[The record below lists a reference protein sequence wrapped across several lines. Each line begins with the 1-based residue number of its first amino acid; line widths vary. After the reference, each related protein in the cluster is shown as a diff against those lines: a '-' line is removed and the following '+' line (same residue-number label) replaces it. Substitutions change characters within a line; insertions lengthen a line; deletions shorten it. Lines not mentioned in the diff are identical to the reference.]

1 MVSAD
6 EILVNE
12 YDIARDQVGA
22 EIKRLSDAVREA
34 RAQLR
39 RVRTHLPSTTSA
51 DVAAFIDVHLM
62 MVEDEALTE
71 NAARAI
77 KEHLCNAEWALKLQ
91 RDELVAAFEEMQDPY
106 LRERKDDV
114 DQVIN
119 RIQRVLL
126 NHAPPQHEIDGR
138 SIEGMILIADDLSPA
153 DTVLMDHNKISAFVT
168 DSGGPTSHTSI
179 LARSLGIPGVAG
191 VHGVREFVI
200 ENELVIVDG
209 FNGVLIGEPDEKILT
224 YYRDKQT
231 SFEQQKE
238 GLDSYRATRTATQD
252 DHEVS
257 LNANV
262 ELPADFKMA
271 MDVGASGV
279 GLYRT
284 EFMYMNR
291 RDFPREQEHFETYRD
306 LVQSFGGVPVT
317 IRTLDLGADK
327 AFHEKPGQSVETN
340 PALGLRAIR
349 LSLREPELY
358 WPQLRAIVR
367 ASAYGPVRLMIPMLS
382 NVDEAV
388 QVVEDI
394 RGVQNGLRERGIE
407 FDPDMPIGAM
417 VEVPAAAICAD
428 VFAEVLDFFS
438 IGTND
443 LIQYTIAIDRVN
455 DEVNY
460 LYDPVNPAVLRLIS
474 MTIEAGNKTGI
485 PVAMCGE
492 MAGDIRYTKL
502 LLGLGLREFSVHP
515 SMILEVRKVI
525 TETKV
530 DEIEQAARALLNI
543 HSQKDFAAAIEQLV
557 PK

>member
-1 MVSAD
+1 MF
-6 EILVNE
+6 
-12 YDIARDQVGA
+12 
-22 EIKRLSDAVREA
+22 DAVREA

-51 DVAAFIDVHLM
+51 EVTAFIDVHLM
-62 MVEDEALTE
+62 MIEDEALTE

-77 KEHLCNAEWALKLQ
+77 KEKHCNAEWALKLQ
-91 RDELVAAFEEMQDPY
+91 RDELVAAFEAKWRILT

-126 NHAPPQHEIDGR
+126 NHEPLKHEIDGR
-138 SIEGMILIADDLSPA
+138 SIQGMILIADDLSPA

-191 VHGVREFVI
+191 VHGVRQFVT

-209 FNGVLIGEPDEKILT
+209 FNGVLIGEPDEKILD
-224 YYRDKQT
+224 YYRDKQAA
-231 SFEQQKE
+231 FDQQKLRL
-238 GLDSYRATRTATQD
+238 GSFRATQTVTRDGHQVA
-252 DHEVS
+252 

-262 ELPADFKMA
+262 ELPADFEMA
-271 MDVGASGV
+271 MEVGASGV

-327 AFHEKPGQSVETN
+327 AFHEKPGQSVEAN

-367 ASAYGPVRLMIPMLS
+367 ASAYGPVRLDDS
-382 NVDEAV
+382 D
-388 QVVEDI
+388 
-394 RGVQNGLRERGIE
+394 
-407 FDPDMPIGAM
+407 
-417 VEVPAAAICAD
+417 
-428 VFAEVLDFFS
+428 
-438 IGTND
+438 
-443 LIQYTIAIDRVN
+443 
-455 DEVNY
+455 
-460 LYDPVNPAVLRLIS
+460 
-474 MTIEAGNKTGI
+474 
-485 PVAMCGE
+485 
-492 MAGDIRYTKL
+492 
-502 LLGLGLREFSVHP
+502 
-515 SMILEVRKVI
+515 
-525 TETKV
+525 
-530 DEIEQAARALLNI
+530 
-543 HSQKDFAAAIEQLV
+543 AIERFRGSN
-557 PK
+557 KS